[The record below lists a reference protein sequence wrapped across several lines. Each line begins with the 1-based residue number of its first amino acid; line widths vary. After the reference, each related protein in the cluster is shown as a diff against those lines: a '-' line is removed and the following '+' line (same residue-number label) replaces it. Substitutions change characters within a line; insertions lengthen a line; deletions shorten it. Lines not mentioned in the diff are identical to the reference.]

1 MEEFN
6 KIDKDFISGV
16 WRKVRVLEFEK
27 KEQELIKEN
36 RKLQFKETIRL
47 VLIISIPMLFIFLPL
62 LILTKL
68 ALFPLILTGI
78 YLLSA
83 SIFYEYL
90 QTSSNLR
97 RIINENRDKKFI

>member
-1 MEEFN
+1 MDELN
-6 KIDKDFISGV
+6 KIDKDFINGV
-16 WRKVRVLEFEK
+16 WKKVRVLEYEK
-27 KEQELIKEN
+27 REQDFIKEN
-36 RKLQFKETIRL
+36 RKLQLKETVRL
-47 VLIISIPMLFIFLPL
+47 VLIISIPMLFIFIPL

-97 RIINENRDKKFI
+97 RIINENRDKKLI